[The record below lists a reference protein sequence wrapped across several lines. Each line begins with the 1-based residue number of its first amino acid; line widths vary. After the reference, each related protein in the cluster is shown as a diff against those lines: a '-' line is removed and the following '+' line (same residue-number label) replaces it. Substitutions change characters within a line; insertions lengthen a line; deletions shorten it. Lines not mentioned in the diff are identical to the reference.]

1 MKKRIILLVC
11 GVMIFTAIFLYLEQ
25 IKRFKIKEN
34 NFNTESQSL
43 AIMVKLDGATSYTK
57 STSIPVGDYNLN
69 SEKTTCENGG
79 VISDYNNSTGK
90 IKMSLVGADKC
101 YLYFD
106 AILDEEPPVISN
118 IVVTENKVTATIT
131 DNKALKGYRI
141 TSSNSSPSY
150 FYSIS
155 GTTYNLSTT
164 VSTNGTNYIWAKDS
178 AGNISSKS
186 FTVSLGTPITTLM
199 STSTADVYDENGLR
213 YEGAD
218 PNNYICLD
226 GNASGACS
234 NSSLLFRIVG
244 LFSEE
249 YSTDGTNSA
258 GTKKLLKLLDTKDY
272 GLFYYAN
279 TTNSNDWSL
288 SPAKIAINGDYLT
301 TLLGLINSTNVK
313 NSIIQA
319 KWHLGGLT
327 DFSDMR
333 TYTAADYYSGERN
346 VNTVYSGNP
355 KYLYAKV
362 GLLYPSDYG
371 YATTGGSTISK
382 SSCRTKAL
390 YLWEDDDCAK
400 NDWIHSTINVGSSLI
415 TPYNYQHYAVLRANG
430 IVYMDNS
437 SAANISANQTFPS
450 LYLNSD
456 NMYVK
461 GGVGSKTNPYHIVVY

>member
-25 IKRFKIKEN
+25 IKSFKIKEN
-34 NFNTESQSL
+34 NLNTESQSL

-57 STSIPVGDYNLN
+57 STSIPAGDYNLN

-141 TSSNSSPSY
+141 TSSNFSPSY

-199 STSTADVYDENGLR
+199 STSTAGVYDENGLR
-213 YEGAD
+213 YEGAA

-258 GTKKLLKLLDTKDY
+258 GTKKLLKLLDTNNY
-272 GLFYYAN
+272 GSKHWASN
-279 TTNSNDWSL
+279 TNKNDWSDSNL
-288 SPAKIAINGDYLT
+288 YKDLNDDYITKIIN
-301 TLLGLINSTNVK
+301 LISSANVK
-313 NSIIQA
+313 NSIVQA
-319 KWHLGGLT
+319 KWYLGGPVYNSYESST
-327 DFSDMR
+327 TS
-333 TYTAADYYSGERN
+333 DYYNAERDSS
-346 VNTVYSGNP
+346 TVYGGNP

-362 GLLYPSDYG
+362 GLIYPSDYG

-382 SSCRTKAL
+382 SSCRAKAL
-390 YLWEDDDCAK
+390 YAWNDDDCSN
-400 NDWIHSTINVGSSLI
+400 NDWIKSTMNYGWLI
-415 TPYNYQHYAVLRANG
+415 TPVSYMYYAALSSNG
-430 IVYMDNS
+430 NIWLDDS
-437 SAANISANQTFPS
+437 SIGNAGPNDSYPS